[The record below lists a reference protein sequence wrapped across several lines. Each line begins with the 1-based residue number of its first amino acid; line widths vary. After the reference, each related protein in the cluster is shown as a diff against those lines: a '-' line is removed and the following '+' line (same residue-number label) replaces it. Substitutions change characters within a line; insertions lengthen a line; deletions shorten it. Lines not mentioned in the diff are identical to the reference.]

1 MIAPQPDVDL
11 DALQERIR
19 ERAAGIHAQT
29 AELARD
35 LAVYDDHNG
44 WCGKGMRDCADW
56 VTCNLGFNP
65 QNAKALMV
73 AAQAARELPE
83 VGEAFS
89 AGELS
94 VDKVR
99 LLAPVVAPD
108 DQTGWIRMAVESSS
122 AEVARRCREAR
133 SAERVGP
140 ERDRAHRA
148 QRRLHTWYDE
158 ENFFRISGALPPD
171 EGAMIQIAIDSA
183 GRRLDTLRSDHHL
196 VDLDPADDPIHA
208 RKADA
213 LVLLCTEAVLGEPRA
228 DRASSPPVQMVVHV
242 DYDVLTGANPA
253 GRGHIEDGPALSTPT
268 LRRLGC
274 DSTVKTLIERD
285 GVPIAVGREKPA
297 VPPAMKLKVRSRD
310 GICVYPGCP
319 RPAARCEAHHIH
331 HWAGGGPT
339 ELWNL
344 AALCKGHHT
353 RHHDGEFDIH
363 RTPEGDLRFVGR
375 DGREIGMVTGG
386 HWKRPRTRAGP

>member
-1 MIAPQPDVDL
+1 
-11 DALQERIR
+11 
-19 ERAAGIHAQT
+19 
-29 AELARD
+29 
-35 LAVYDDHNG
+35 
-44 WCGKGMRDCADW
+44 
-56 VTCNLGFNP
+56 
-65 QNAKALMV
+65 
-73 AAQAARELPE
+73 
-83 VGEAFS
+83 
-89 AGELS
+89 
-94 VDKVR
+94 
-99 LLAPVVAPD
+99 
-108 DQTGWIRMAVESSS
+108 
-122 AEVARRCREAR
+122 
-133 SAERVGP
+133 
-140 ERDRAHRA
+140 
-148 QRRLHTWYDE
+148 
-158 ENFFRISGALPPD
+158 
-171 EGAMIQIAIDSA
+171 MIQIAIDSA

-253 GRGHIEDGPALSTPT
+253 GRGHIEDGPALSTTT

-375 DGREIGMVTGG
+375 DGKEVGRVTGG
-386 HWKRPRTRAGP
+386 HWKRPRSRAGP